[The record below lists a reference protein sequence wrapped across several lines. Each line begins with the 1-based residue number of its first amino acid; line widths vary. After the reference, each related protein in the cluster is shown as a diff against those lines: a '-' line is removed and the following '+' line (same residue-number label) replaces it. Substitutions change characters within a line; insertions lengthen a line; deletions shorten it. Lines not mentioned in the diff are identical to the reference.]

1 MNSITQT
8 VITSLDQPSLSR
20 YKKKLQNDVL
30 DKFTLIS
37 VIISLVRRLHS
48 EVVETETRRRDTVRD
63 LDVHVANKSLG
74 TPRQTGVKVCDLRLW
89 YLHCTTWNTVRV
101 ERWVESQRCSSILI
115 SNAEYNTIC
124 YMGMTQTQILSR
136 LFTFLL

>member
-1 MNSITQT
+1 MNSIRQT